1 MGLAASCCIRWDF
14 PVSADCLWKTGEAC
28 DSTWFI
34 IFIGSVL
41 LSFVMH
47 GYPTCSHGLVIYL
60 IFACTIEAWSYFL
73 PRESARARWS
83 VFGML
88 FYSTESLALLLL
100 MPMKGRA
107 SSLNYYILP
116 LRNNSIKETGGLQ
129 EYICEPF
136 PSWLHGH
143 LSDSPK
149 LWAHWSGINGH
160 SVVDCSISE
169 KDRNTR
175 HHKEGMA

>member
-1 MGLAASCCIRWDF
+1 MCLQTSCDRQARHVIQLGLWSLLVQYCFLLLCMDTPRVHMGKAIMKW
-14 PVSADCLWKTGEAC
+14 
-28 DSTWFI
+28 
-34 IFIGSVL
+34 
-41 LSFVMH
+41 
-47 GYPTCSHGLVIYL
+47 VIYL
-60 IFACTIEAWSYFL
+60 TFACTIEAWSYFL

-83 VFGML
+83 MFGML

-116 LRNNSIKETGGLQ
+116 LRNNSRKETAGLQ

-160 SVVDCSISE
+160 SVVDCPISE
-169 KDRNTR
+169 KDLNTR